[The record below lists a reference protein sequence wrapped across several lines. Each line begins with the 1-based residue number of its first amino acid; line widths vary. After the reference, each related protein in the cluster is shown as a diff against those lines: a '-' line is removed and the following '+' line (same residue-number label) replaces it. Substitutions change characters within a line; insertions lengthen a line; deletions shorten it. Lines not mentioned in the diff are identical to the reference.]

1 MAEEM
6 VTRMYRRLVEVV
18 VFMADGTYLTEI
30 R

>member
-6 VTRMYRRLVEVV
+6 VAWMYRRLVEVV
-18 VFMADGTYLTEI
+18 VFMADRTYLTEI